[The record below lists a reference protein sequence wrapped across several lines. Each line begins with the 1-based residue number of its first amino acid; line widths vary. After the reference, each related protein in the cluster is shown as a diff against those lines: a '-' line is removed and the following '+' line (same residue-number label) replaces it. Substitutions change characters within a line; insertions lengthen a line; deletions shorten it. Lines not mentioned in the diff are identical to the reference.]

1 MNKNKITLLTIA
13 LIIVFAFSC
22 LLFFGTGSYP
32 KTGIQISSFIFILLD
47 ELVTY
52 GIVFYLFQYN
62 PDTFSTAGLAS
73 ITFIYVAFSLAV
85 NILFKSLF
93 STVKS
98 ILIWNFSIL
107 LIFIFIVF
115 IVLLFKKEK

>member
-1 MNKNKITLLTIA
+1 MNKNKIILLTIA
-13 LIIVFAFSC
+13 LIIVFAFSF

-32 KTGIQISSFIFILLD
+32 KTGIQISSFIFILLN

-52 GIVFYLFQYN
+52 GIVLYLSQYK

-107 LIFIFIVF
+107 LIFVFIVF